1 MAIRNPVP
9 QHPKGSQVQSDWDRW
24 YNLVS
29 RSSVRIL
36 DFDVT
41 LNPASVAAN
50 TTAEQDFTVTGLG
63 ANDIPLALIKPTLT
77 AGIGIGNI
85 RVKAANTLSVTFI
98 NPTAG
103 AIDPASETYKLV
115 IIRQS

>member
-1 MAIRNPVP
+1 MAIRNSVP
-9 QHPKGSQVQSDWDRW
+9 QHPKGSKNQDDWDRW
-24 YNLVS
+24 YNLVTK
-29 RSSVRIL
+29 SSVKIL

-50 TTAEQDFTVTGLG
+50 TTAEQDFTVSGLG
-63 ANDIPLALIKPTLT
+63 INDIPLSLIKPTLT

-98 NPTAG
+98 NATAG

-115 IIRQS
+115 VIRQ